1 MRRQT
6 FWMLATSAIQGTL
19 ASLDDGAGA
28 TVMDHRRCQPVQARM
43 IVTLLYQPKKSRQ
56 NALASWMQPKRSGS
70 PADTSVFLNWGLG
83 ERVVIGDM
91 RSGMGLGHPQ
101 IREQ

>member
-1 MRRQT
+1 
-6 FWMLATSAIQGTL
+6 MLATSAIQGTL

-43 IVTLLYQPKKSRQ
+43 IVDVVV
-56 NALASWMQPKRSGS
+56 
-70 PADTSVFLNWGLG
+70 PAEEVAAERLGILDAAKAFREVRPILQCFELGLG